1 MVPELPSAEANL
13 RTCVISR
20 GYLQPWILCIKFH
33 KFRAANLDMSP
44 EYFAQIPILLMNY
57 NSLDPGD
64 VNLQRLD
71 QDPFRPPLFS

>member
-1 MVPELPSAEANL
+1 
-13 RTCVISR
+13 
-20 GYLQPWILCIKFH
+20 
-33 KFRAANLDMSP
+33 MSP

-71 QDPFRPPLFS
+71 QDPFRPPLFSLHGGRLASISS